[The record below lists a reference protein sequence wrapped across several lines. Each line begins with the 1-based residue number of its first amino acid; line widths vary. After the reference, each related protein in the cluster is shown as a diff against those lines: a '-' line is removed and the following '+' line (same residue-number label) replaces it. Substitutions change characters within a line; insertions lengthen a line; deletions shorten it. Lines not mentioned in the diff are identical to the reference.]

1 MRMILKNVALK
12 PYNTFGL
19 DYKAAC
25 VATISNENEAVS
37 LCRDIHTFPS
47 PLLLLGE
54 GSNIL
59 FTGDFSGTVIRVNI
73 NDITVEEKE
82 GDDVIVSAGAGLR
95 WDTFVEWCVKHDFYG
110 LENLSL
116 IPGTVGAAPV
126 QNIGAYGTEASETVT
141 SVRTIDI
148 KTGHIREFSSEECDF
163 GYRTSV
169 FKTSLKGRYLVL
181 RVSFRLSR
189 SFSPR
194 TGYGNLA
201 EELAA
206 TGRYGPAD
214 VREAVIAIRRRKLPD
229 PLVTGNAGSFFKNP
243 VIDNIKASEM
253 LSENPGMPSFR
264 DPSGNTKL
272 AAGWLIEQCGW
283 KGKRIGDAGVHDKQA
298 LVIVNYGNATGMEL
312 FELSEKIRNSV
323 YERFGIDLEREVE
336 VV

>member
-1 MRMILKNVALK
+1 MILKNVALK

-19 DYKAAC
+19 DYKAAW
-25 VATISNENEAVS
+25 VATIANENEAVS

-73 NDITVEEKE
+73 DDITVEEKE
-82 GDDVIVSAGAGLR
+82 GDDVIVSAGSGLR
-95 WDTFVEWCVKHDFYG
+95 WDTFVEWCVNHGFYG

-126 QNIGAYGTEASETVT
+126 QNIGAYGTEVSETVT

-148 KTGHIREFSSEECDF
+148 KTGQIREFSSEECNF

-201 EELAA
+201 EELEA

-214 VREAVIAIRRRKLPD
+214 VRKAVIAIRRRKLPD

-253 LSENPGMPSFR
+253 LSKNPGMPSFR

>member
-1 MRMILKNVALK
+1 MILKNVALK

-25 VATISNENEAVS
+25 IAMIGNESEAVS
-37 LCRDIHTFPS
+37 FTMDSHACPA
-47 PLLLLGE
+47 PLLALGE

-59 FTGDFSGTVIRVNI
+59 FTGDFGGTLIRVNI
-73 NDITVEEKE
+73 DDIAVEDEE

-95 WDTFVEWCVKHDFYG
+95 WDTFVEWCVNHGIYG

-126 QNIGAYGTEASETVT
+126 QNIGAYGAEASETIT
-141 SVRTIDI
+141 RVRTVEID
-148 KTGHIREFSSEECDF
+148 TGQIREFTSDECHF
-163 GYRTSV
+163 AYRSSV
-169 FKTSLKGRYLVL
+169 FKTVFKGRYLVL

-206 TGRYGPAD
+206 SGGYSPAD
-214 VREAVIAIRRRKLPD
+214 VREAVMAIRRRKLPD
-229 PLVTGNAGSFFKNP
+229 PLITGNAGSFFKNP
-243 VIDNIKASEM
+243 VIDNTKASEM
-253 LSENPGMPSFR
+253 LIKYQGMPSFR

-298 LVIVNYGNATGMEL
+298 LVIVNYGKATGREL
-312 FELSEKIRNSV
+312 FDLSEEIRKSV
-323 YERFGIDLEREVE
+323 YEKFGINLEREVE